1 MRMTKTKKLLLAL
14 IGCSLLL
21 IGLFIGRAQREI
33 TLTLGMF
40 TGSNWDVYNAESY
53 KVIDD
58 AIAKFEKAHP
68 NVTINY
74 KSGILKQ
81 DYSAWLASDIADG
94 EQPDVFMVL
103 SEDFNRLSS
112 LGALLPL
119 DDLIGDNEISTDI
132 FYESALSSGSYQST
146 QYALPYEINPTM
158 MCVNRDLLEREGIA
172 VPEGNWTIEQFYQIC
187 AQVTKDTNGD
197 GTIDQYGSYGFE
209 WQDAVNG
216 YGIRLFDDEGATS
229 NLNRSDVREALSYIQ
244 KLKDLNGGYQ
254 VSSEDFDKGNVAF
267 CPLTFA
273 QYRTYQPY
281 PYRVSKYSTFKWS
294 CLAMPGTTDNQKTS
308 QIATSLIAINSKTTQ
323 RQLAFEFLETL
334 TIDQEIQQEL
344 FENSQGASALKSVMA
359 SDSTKALLDQDALNN
374 YSLKQDVLD
383 AIMENAVIEP
393 KFKKYNNVIERCDYL
408 ITNAL
413 NENKIDDQLVD
424 IEKEIDNQLK

>member
-1 MRMTKTKKLLLAL
+1 MTKMKKVFLAL
-14 IGCSLLL
+14 IGCSLVMVY
-21 IGLFIGRAQREI
+21 LFISSHREI
-33 TLTLGMF
+33 TITLGMF

-58 AIAKFEKAHP
+58 AIEKFEKEHP
-68 NVTINY
+68 NVTIEY

-81 DYSAWLASDIADG
+81 DYSAWLASNIASGD
-94 EQPDVFMVL
+94 QPDVFMVL
-103 SEDFNRLSS
+103 AEDFNKLSS
-112 LGALLPL
+112 LGALMPL
-119 DDLIGDNEISTDI
+119 DDLIENNNVSTDI
-132 FYESALSSGSYQST
+132 FYESALSSGSYQNT

-158 MCVNRDLLEREGIA
+158 MCVNRDLLEKEGIA
-172 VPEGNWTIEQFYQIC
+172 IPEGNWTIEEFYQIC
-187 AQVTKDTNGD
+187 AQVTKDTDGD
-197 GTIDQYGSYGFE
+197 GTIDQYGSYGFK

-216 YGIRLFDDEGATS
+216 YGIRLFDDEGASS
-229 NLNRSDVREALSYIQ
+229 NLNQSDVREALSYVQ
-244 KLKDLNGGYQ
+244 KLKDLSKGYQ

-308 QIATSLIAINSKTTQ
+308 QIATSLISINSKTTQ

-359 SDSTKALLDQDALNN
+359 SDSTKALLDQDAMSN
-374 YSLKQDVLD
+374 YSLKQAVLD
-383 AIMENAVIEP
+383 DIIENAVIEP

-413 NENKIDDQLVD
+413 NENRIEDELVD

>member
-1 MRMTKTKKLLLAL
+1 MTKMKKVFLAL
-14 IGCSLLL
+14 IGFSLLM
-21 IGLFIGRAQREI
+21 IYLFVSSRREI
-33 TLTLGMF
+33 TITLGMF

-58 AIAKFEKAHP
+58 AIEKFEKEHP
-68 NVTINY
+68 NVTIEY
-74 KSGILKQ
+74 KSGILKR
-81 DYSAWLASDIADG
+81 DYSAWLASNIASG

-103 SEDFNRLSS
+103 AEDFNKLSS
-112 LGALLPL
+112 LGALMPL
-119 DDLIGDNEISTDI
+119 DELIKANNVSTDI
-132 FYESALSSGSYQST
+132 FYESALSSGSYQNT

-158 MCVNRDLLEREGIA
+158 MCVNRDLLEKEGIA
-172 VPEGNWTIEQFYQIC
+172 IPEGNWTIEEFYQIC
-187 AQVTKDTNGD
+187 AQVTKDTDGD
-197 GTIDQYGSYGFE
+197 GTIDQYGSYGFK

-216 YGIRLFDDEGATS
+216 YGISLFDEEGASS
-229 NLNRSDVREALSYIQ
+229 NLNQSNVREALSYIQ
-244 KLKDLNGGYQ
+244 KLKDLNKGYQ

-294 CLAMPGTTDNQKTS
+294 CLAMPGTIANQKTS
-308 QIATSLIAINSKTTQ
+308 QIATSLITINSKTTQ
-323 RQLAFEFLETL
+323 QQLAFEFLETL

-359 SDSTKALLDQDALNN
+359 SDSTKALLDQDAMSN

-383 AIMENAVIEP
+383 AIIENAVIEP
-393 KFKKYNNVIERCDYL
+393 KFKKYNNIIERCDYL

-413 NENKIDDQLVD
+413 NENKIEDELVD
-424 IEKEIDNQLK
+424 IEKEIDNLLK

>member
-68 NVTINY
+68 NVTIEY

-81 DYSAWLASDIADG
+81 DYSAWLASNIADG

>member
-1 MRMTKTKKLLLAL
+1 MTKMKKLALAL
-14 IGCSLLL
+14 IGCSLVMVY
-21 IGLFIGRAQREI
+21 LFVSSHREI
-33 TLTLGMF
+33 TITLGMF

-58 AIAKFEKAHP
+58 AIEKFEKEHP
-68 NVTINY
+68 NVTIKY
-74 KSGILKQ
+74 ESGILKQ
-81 DYSAWLASDIADG
+81 DYSAWLASNIASGD
-94 EQPDVFMVL
+94 QPDVFMVL
-103 SEDFNRLSS
+103 AEDFNKLSS
-112 LGALLPL
+112 LGALMPL
-119 DDLIGDNEISTDI
+119 DDLIENNNVSTDI
-132 FYESALSSGSYQST
+132 FYESALSSGSYQNT

-158 MCVNRDLLEREGIA
+158 MCVNRDLLEKEGIA
-172 VPEGNWTIEQFYQIC
+172 IPEGNWTIEEFYQIC
-187 AQVTKDTNGD
+187 AQVTKDTDGD
-197 GTIDQYGSYGFE
+197 GTIDQYGSYGFK

-216 YGIRLFDDEGATS
+216 YGISLFDEEGASS
-229 NLNRSDVREALSYIQ
+229 NLNQSDVREALSYVQ
-244 KLKDLNGGYQ
+244 KLKDLNKGYQ

-308 QIATSLIAINSKTTQ
+308 QIATSLISINSKTTQ

-359 SDSTKALLDQDALNN
+359 SDSTKALLDQDAMSN
-374 YSLKQDVLD
+374 YSLKQAVLD
-383 AIMENAVIEP
+383 DIIENAVIEP

-413 NENKIDDQLVD
+413 NENKIEDELVD
-424 IEKEIDNQLK
+424 IEKKIDNQLK

>member
-1 MRMTKTKKLLLAL
+1 MLMTKMKKIVIAL
-14 IGCSLLL
+14 IGCSLLMAY
-21 IGLFIGRAQREI
+21 LFVRSHREI
-33 TLTLGMF
+33 TITLGMF

-58 AIAKFEKAHP
+58 AIEKFEKEHP
-68 NVTINY
+68 NVTIKY
-74 KSGILKQ
+74 ESGILKQ
-81 DYSAWLASDIADG
+81 DYSAWLAANIADG
-94 EQPDVFMVL
+94 DQPDVFMVL

-119 DDLIGDNEISTDI
+119 DDLIEDNDISTDI
-132 FYESALSSGSYQST
+132 FYESALSSGGYQNT

-158 MCVNRDLLEREGIA
+158 MCVNRDLLEKEGIA
-172 VPEGNWTIEQFYQIC
+172 IPEGNWTIEQFYQIC

-197 GTIDQYGSYGFE
+197 GTIDQYGSYGFK

-216 YGIRLFDDEGATS
+216 YGLRLFDDEGATS
-229 NLNRSDVREALSYIQ
+229 NLNQSDVREALAYIQ
-244 KLKDLNGGYQ
+244 KLKDLNKGYQ

-308 QIATSLIAINSKTTQ
+308 QIATSLIAVSSKTTQ
-323 RQLAFEFLETL
+323 QQLAFEFLETL
-334 TIDQEIQQEL
+334 TIDQDIQQEL

-359 SDSTKALLDQDALNN
+359 SDSTKALLDQDAMSN

-383 AIMENAVIEP
+383 DIMENAVIEP

-413 NENKIDDQLVD
+413 NENKIDDKLVD
-424 IEKEIDNQLK
+424 IEKEIDNLLK

>member
-68 NVTINY
+68 NVTIEY

-81 DYSAWLASDIADG
+81 DYSAWLASNIADG

-119 DDLIGDNEISTDI
+119 DDLIGDNDISTDI

-308 QIATSLIAINSKTTQ
+308 QIATSLIAINSKTAQ
-323 RQLAFEFLETL
+323 HQLAFEFLETL

>member
-1 MRMTKTKKLLLAL
+1 MIMTKMKKLALAL
-14 IGCSLLL
+14 IGCSLVMVY
-21 IGLFIGRAQREI
+21 LFVRSHREI
-33 TLTLGMF
+33 TITLGMF

-58 AIAKFEKAHP
+58 AIEKFEKEHP
-68 NVTINY
+68 NVTIKY
-74 KSGILKQ
+74 ESGILKQ
-81 DYSAWLASDIADG
+81 DYSAWLASNIASGD
-94 EQPDVFMVL
+94 QPDVFMVL
-103 SEDFNRLSS
+103 AEDFNRLSS

-119 DDLIGDNEISTDI
+119 DDLIENNDISTDI
-132 FYESALSSGSYQST
+132 FYESALSSGGYQNT

-158 MCVNRDLLEREGIA
+158 MCVNRDLLEKEGIA
-172 VPEGNWTIEQFYQIC
+172 IPEGNWTIEEFYQIC
-187 AQVTKDTNGD
+187 AQVTKDTDGD
-197 GTIDQYGSYGFE
+197 GTIDQYGSYGFK

-216 YGIRLFDDEGATS
+216 YGISLFDEEGASS
-229 NLNRSDVREALSYIQ
+229 NLNQSDVREALSYVQ
-244 KLKDLNGGYQ
+244 KLKDLNKGYQ

-308 QIATSLIAINSKTTQ
+308 QIATSLISINSKTTQ

-334 TIDQEIQQEL
+334 TIDPEIQQEL

-359 SDSTKALLDQDALNN
+359 SDSTKALLDQDAMSN
-374 YSLKQDVLD
+374 YSLKQAVLD
-383 AIMENAVIEP
+383 DIIENAVIEP

-413 NENKIDDQLVD
+413 NENKIEDELVD
-424 IEKEIDNQLK
+424 IEKEIDNLLK

>member
-68 NVTINY
+68 NVTIEY

-119 DDLIGDNEISTDI
+119 DDLIGDNDISTDI

-216 YGIRLFDDEGATS
+216 YGIRLFDEEGATS

>member
-1 MRMTKTKKLLLAL
+1 MRMTKTKKLVLAL

-21 IGLFIGRAQREI
+21 IGLFVSGSRREI
-33 TLTLGMF
+33 TLTLGIF

-58 AIAKFEKAHP
+58 AIEKFEKEHP
-68 NVTINY
+68 NVTIKY

-81 DYSAWLASDIADG
+81 DYSAWLASNIASGD
-94 EQPDVFMVL
+94 QPDVFMVL

-119 DDLIGDNEISTDI
+119 DDLIEDNDISTDI
-132 FYESALSSGSYQST
+132 FYESALSSGGYQST
-146 QYALPYEINPTM
+146 QFALPYEINPTM
-158 MCVNRDLLEREGIA
+158 MCVNRDLLEKEGIA
-172 VPEGNWTIEQFYQIC
+172 IPEGNWTIEQFYQIC

-359 SDSTKALLDQDALNN
+359 SDSTKALLDQDAMNN
-374 YSLKQDVLD
+374 YSLNQDVLD
-383 AIMENAVIEP
+383 DIMENAVIEP
-393 KFKKYNNVIERCDYL
+393 KFKKYNNIIERCDYL

-413 NENKIDDQLVD
+413 DENKIDDELVD
-424 IEKEIDNQLK
+424 IEKEIDNLLK

>member
-1 MRMTKTKKLLLAL
+1 MTKTKKLLLAL

-68 NVTINY
+68 NVTIEY

-119 DDLIGDNEISTDI
+119 DDLIGENEISTDI

-424 IEKEIDNQLK
+424 IEREIDNQLK

>member
-21 IGLFIGRAQREI
+21 IGLFVGRAQREI

-68 NVTINY
+68 NVTIEY

-119 DDLIGDNEISTDI
+119 DDLIGDNDISTDI

-216 YGIRLFDDEGATS
+216 YGIRLFDEEGATS

>member
-1 MRMTKTKKLLLAL
+1 MTKMKKIVIAL
-14 IGCSLLL
+14 IGCSLLMAY
-21 IGLFIGRAQREI
+21 LFVRSHREI
-33 TLTLGMF
+33 TITLGMF

-58 AIAKFEKAHP
+58 AIEKFEKEHP
-68 NVTINY
+68 NVTIKY
-74 KSGILKQ
+74 ESGILKQ
-81 DYSAWLASDIADG
+81 DYSAWLASNIADG
-94 EQPDVFMVL
+94 DQPDVFMVL

-119 DDLIGDNEISTDI
+119 DDLIEDNDISTDI
-132 FYESALSSGSYQST
+132 FYESALSSGGYQNT

-158 MCVNRDLLEREGIA
+158 MCVNRDLLEKEGIA
-172 VPEGNWTIEQFYQIC
+172 IPEGNWTIEQFYQIC

-197 GTIDQYGSYGFE
+197 GTIDQYGSYGFK

-216 YGIRLFDDEGATS
+216 YGLRLFDDEGATS
-229 NLNRSDVREALSYIQ
+229 NLNQSDVREALSYIQ
-244 KLKDLNGGYQ
+244 KLKDLNKGYQ

-308 QIATSLIAINSKTTQ
+308 QIATSLIAVSSKTTQ
-323 RQLAFEFLETL
+323 QQLAFEFLETL
-334 TIDQEIQQEL
+334 TIDQDIQQEL

-359 SDSTKALLDQDALNN
+359 SDSTKALLDQDAMSN

-383 AIMENAVIEP
+383 DIMENAVIEP

-413 NENKIDDQLVD
+413 NENKIDDKLVD
-424 IEKEIDNQLK
+424 IEKEIDNLLK

>member
-40 TGSNWDVYNAESY
+40 TGSNWDVYNSESY

-119 DDLIGDNEISTDI
+119 DDLIEDNDISTDI
-132 FYESALSSGSYQST
+132 FYESALSSGSYQNT

-334 TIDQEIQQEL
+334 TIDPDIQQEL

>member
-21 IGLFIGRAQREI
+21 IGLFVGRAQREI

-68 NVTINY
+68 NVTIEY

-132 FYESALSSGSYQST
+132 FYESALSSGSYQNT

-216 YGIRLFDDEGATS
+216 YGIRLFDEEGATS

-344 FENSQGASALKSVMA
+344 FEN
-359 SDSTKALLDQDALNN
+359 
-374 YSLKQDVLD
+374 
-383 AIMENAVIEP
+383 
-393 KFKKYNNVIERCDYL
+393 
-408 ITNAL
+408 
-413 NENKIDDQLVD
+413 
-424 IEKEIDNQLK
+424 